1 LAWLIIAPSFGPVL
15 LDPWRIGA
23 ALAFGA
29 GGIIALIIRARRI
42 VTLVVAAL
50 VIIALIVIAL
60 VVVPLIVK
68 TLTIPALMIMTL
80 PVIPLV
86 IVPLAV
92 LGAAVILVARGA
104 LVLTTVLAPILARL
118 ALAGFGGFNQACLV
132 IADHFDHIMACDIG
146 LIIAALIAVVRPI
159 LALPTLARLAVLS
172 TAWLTILGIGLLAAF
187 LFGGKL
193 AVGFG
198 QKPCVM
204 FCVLQKI
211 LSGNAVVGQLRIT
224 GKKLVFFDQLGR
236 GATHLAIGA

>member
-1 LAWLIIAPSFGPVL
+1 LRPSIIGRAVLLRRAVLIGAVLAWLIIAPSFGPVL

-29 GGIIALIIRARRI
+29 GGIIALIISARRI
-42 VTLVVAAL
+42 VSLVVIAL
-50 VIIALIVIAL
+50 VIIALVVIAL

-68 TLTIPALMIMTL
+68 TLTIPALMILTL

-104 LVLTTVLAPILARL
+104 LVLTTVLARL

-146 LIIAALIAVVRPI
+146 LIIAALIAVV
-159 LALPTLARLAVLS
+159 
-172 TAWLTILGIGLLAAF
+172 
-187 LFGGKL
+187 
-193 AVGFG
+193 
-198 QKPCVM
+198 
-204 FCVLQKI
+204 
-211 LSGNAVVGQLRIT
+211 
-224 GKKLVFFDQLGR
+224 
-236 GATHLAIGA
+236 